1 MFNFRIISVCLGHLG
16 VSRGGVGIGERRP
29 WMPLTS
35 NLFKS
40 GNPSC
45 NFFCFVLDLQD
56 NRLCWSHF
64 AFLNSS
70 SLRWPDF
77 CGGGGGGGGGNRT
90 SLTLN
95 PDLVCFLLGEL
106 VGFLPSPYPNQE
118 VAASFLL
125 PCKELGGTF
134 HTSYSGMG
142 LVCVWNTD
150 VFSNSTLDCSGVGL
164 YNFKECLDFPAS
176 CGLLLSYCTDCNIML
191 HVQDEQ

>member
-1 MFNFRIISVCLGHLG
+1 MLV
-16 VSRGGVGIGERRP
+16 
-29 WMPLTS
+29 T
-35 NLFKS
+35 
-40 GNPSC
+40 
-45 NFFCFVLDLQD
+45 FCFSQFFQL
-56 NRLCWSHF
+56 
-64 AFLNSS
+64 
-70 SLRWPDF
+70 SLGWPDSY
-77 CGGGGGGGGGNRT
+77 GGGGSRT

-95 PDLVCFLLGEL
+95 SDLVCFLLGEL
-106 VGFLPSPYPNQE
+106 VGFLPSSPDPHQE

-125 PCKELGGTF
+125 PCKELCGTF

-176 CGLLLSYCTDCNIML
+176 CGLLLSYCTDCNIVL

>member
-1 MFNFRIISVCLGHLG
+1 MLV
-16 VSRGGVGIGERRP
+16 
-29 WMPLTS
+29 T
-35 NLFKS
+35 
-40 GNPSC
+40 
-45 NFFCFVLDLQD
+45 FCFSQFFQL
-56 NRLCWSHF
+56 
-64 AFLNSS
+64 

-77 CGGGGGGGGGNRT
+77 CGGGGGGGGNRT

-142 LVCVWNTD
+142 LVCVCGTQ
-150 VFSNSTLDCSGVGL
+150 TCSATAL
-164 YNFKECLDFPAS
+164 WTALE
-176 CGLLLSYCTDCNIML
+176 
-191 HVQDEQ
+191 